1 MFSFLRPLGNPDN
14 KMGLSSS
21 PSRLSLLQANAK
33 TMHLEVAAC
42 TDKGRIR
49 PTNEDSYHV
58 SREKDLFVLS
68 DGMGGAAKGEVAS
81 AMAVEVVSACFE
93 ADPVIAVSREP
104 TPGSEFSGETTLL
117 IRAVQKANRKI
128 HEAGTRD
135 PAARGMGAT
144 IVAARISG
152 SSLSLAHVGDSRAY
166 LLRAHTLQQ
175 LTSDH
180 SLVAEQVRQ
189 GLMTDQQAAVSE
201 LQSVLTRALGMEESV
216 EVDADEMELFPGDSL
231 LLCSDGLTRM
241 VPEYEVAGI
250 LSRYPDVRTAAE
262 RLVERANECGGHD
275 NVTVVVVRISKPK
288 GWFARFFP
296 WGSANLA

>member
-1 MFSFLRPLGNPDN
+1 
-14 KMGLSSS
+14 MGLSSS
-21 PSRLSLLQANAK
+21 PSRLSALQASAK

-42 TDKGRIR
+42 TDNGRIR
-49 PTNEDSYHV
+49 PTNEDCYHV
-58 SREKDLFVLS
+58 SREKNLFVLS

-81 AMAVEVVSACFE
+81 GMAVEVVSGCFE
-93 ADPVIAVSREP
+93 QDVLVAISRE
-104 TPGSEFSGETTLL
+104 GELNSEFSEETNLL
-117 IRAVQKANRKI
+117 IRAIQMANRRI
-128 HEAGTRD
+128 HEEGTRD
-135 PAARGMGAT
+135 PASRGMGAT

-152 SSLSLAHVGDSRAY
+152 SGLSLAHVGDSRAY
-166 LLRAHTLQQ
+166 LLRAQTLQQ

-241 VPEYEVAGI
+241 VPEHEISGI
-250 LSRYPDVRTAAE
+250 LSRYPDVHIAAE

-296 WGSANLA
+296 WGNANFA

>member
-1 MFSFLRPLGNPDN
+1 
-14 KMGLSSS
+14 MGLISS
-21 PSRLSLLQANAK
+21 PSRLPAFQSNAK

-42 TDKGRIR
+42 TDNGRVR

-58 SREKDLFVLS
+58 SRENQLFVLS

-93 ADPVIAVSREP
+93 ADPLLAVSRES
-104 TPGSEFSGETTLL
+104 TPGSEFSEETNLL
-117 IRAVQKANRKI
+117 IRAVRLANRQI
-128 HEAGTRD
+128 YEEGTRD
-135 PAARGMGAT
+135 PASRGMGAT

-166 LLRAHTLQQ
+166 LFRAHTLQQ

-180 SLVAEQVRQ
+180 SLVAEQIRQ
-189 GLMTDQQAAVSE
+189 GLMTHQQAAVSE
-201 LQSVLTRALGMEESV
+201 LQSVLTRALGMDESV

-241 VPEYEVAGI
+241 VAEGEITGI
-250 LSRYPDVRTAAE
+250 LSQAPDVRIAAE
-262 RLVERANECGGHD
+262 RLVQRANESGGHD
-275 NVTVVVVRISKPK
+275 NITVVVVRISKAK

-296 WGSANLA
+296 WGCANLA

>member
-1 MFSFLRPLGNPDN
+1 
-14 KMGLSSS
+14 MGLISS
-21 PSRLSLLQANAK
+21 PSRLSAPQANAK
-33 TMHLEVAAC
+33 PMQLEVAAC
-42 TDKGRIR
+42 TDNGRIR

-58 SREKDLFVLS
+58 SREKNLFVLS

-93 ADPVIAVSREP
+93 QDAPVAMPQESAPNSVLSD
-104 TPGSEFSGETTLL
+104 ETKLL
-117 IRAVQKANRKI
+117 IRAIQLANRKI
-128 HEAGTRD
+128 HEEGTRD
-135 PAARGMGAT
+135 PASRGMGAT

-152 SSLSLAHVGDSRAY
+152 SGLSLAHVGDSRAY
-166 LLRAHTLQQ
+166 LFRAQTLQQ

-180 SLVAEQVRQ
+180 SFVAEQIRQ
-189 GLMTDQQAAVSE
+189 GLMTHQQAAVSE

-241 VPEYEVAGI
+241 VPEYEITGI
-250 LSRYPDVRTAAE
+250 LSQAPDVRIAAE
-262 RLVERANECGGHD
+262 RLVQRANECGGHD